1 MSSDPGANAYLA
13 TRILTATPEQ
23 LRMMLLEGAVKFA
36 KQGRDGMVAKNY
48 EAVFNGFTR
57 CRAILVELVSTMKPE
72 PDAELYARLSA
83 LYLFMMSRL
92 LESSHE
98 RSVPKAEEVIKLL
111 EYERETWSMLIEKVA
126 RMRKSGELPAAAG
139 SKPAASAPLAAGAR
153 PTMPSL
159 SVAG

>member
-1 MSSDPGANAYLA
+1 
-13 TRILTATPEQ
+13 
-23 LRMMLLEGAVKFA
+23 MMLLEGAVKFA
-36 KQGRDGMVAKNY
+36 KQGREGMVAKNY

-57 CRAILVELVSTMKPE
+57 CRAILVELVSTMKPA

-98 RSVPKAEEVIKLL
+98 RSVTKADEVIKLL
-111 EYERETWSMLIEKVA
+111 EYERETWSMLIEKVG
-126 RMRKSGELPAAAG
+126 RMRKSGELPPAG
-139 SKPAASAPLAAGAR
+139 GAKVAAGAAGPAGVR
-153 PTMPSL
+153 PTMSSL

>member
-36 KQGRDGMVAKNY
+36 KQGREGMVAKNY

-57 CRAILVELVSTMKPE
+57 CRAILVELVSTMKPA

-98 RSVPKAEEVIKLL
+98 RSVTKADEVIKLL
-111 EYERETWSMLIEKVA
+111 EYERETWSMLIEKVG
-126 RMRKSGELPAAAG
+126 RMRKSGELPPAG
-139 SKPAASAPLAAGAR
+139 GAKVAAGAAGPAGVR
-153 PTMPSL
+153 PTMSSL